1 VKLFELSKLIRSKNA
16 GPFTLTIDVMFD
28 DPVAYAHVR
37 DSGVLTAESVAA
49 IYGIPEDRVSLF
61 AHDAALALKITFPR
75 PVTSGSRGDTDVYGG
90 QFHAP
95 LVELEIGSTPLEP
108 KVLDPKVLAPTARKP
123 SV

>member
-1 VKLFELSKLIRSKNA
+1 MKLYELSKLIRSKNA
-16 GPFTLTIDVMFD
+16 GPFTLTIDIMFD
-28 DPVAYAHVR
+28 DPAAYARVR

-49 IYGIPEDRVSLF
+49 IYRISEDRVSLF

-95 LVELEIGSTPLEP
+95 LVELEIGPTALEP
-108 KVLDPKVLAPTARKP
+108 KILAPTARKP